1 MEGTSH
7 HGYNVSPQDDR
18 GCLVNT
24 SMMGLICTLYSGG
37 NSKIVVQSEVA
48 AGSVLVMRAMNIMCL
63 ILSFAHAGSK
73 SSQMLLLGELPP
85 QCFN

>member
-24 SMMGLICTLYSGG
+24 SMMGLICTLYSSS

-48 AGSVLVMRAMNIMCL
+48 AGSVLVMNIMCL

-73 SSQMLLLGELPP
+73 SSQMLLLGELGTSV
-85 QCFN
+85 F